1 MIAHI
6 WKTSYG
12 WLLELSDGAMPGEF
26 RVISTHKYQSKL
38 EAKRAAH
45 LAGAKPW
52 NY

>member
-12 WLLELSDGAMPGEF
+12 WMLELSEGAMPGEF
-26 RVISTHKYQSKL
+26 RVISTHKFATKV
-38 EAKRAAH
+38 EAKRAASM
-45 LAGAKPW
+45 AGARPW